1 MEAAVSIYEPEYM
14 ALKANLNEEN
24 NKQAQGDPAASI
36 RIVHLQGEIAELKS
50 KMTIAQKEHE
60 IDEQNKKQ
68 DEEKAQEL
76 KTQKSKKEESESLK
90 FLDSDDDEKQKLTN
104 SIVASANLTNLAS
117 SQVLGKPKTQ
127 EAEKELLTNAKVTS
141 SSEAST

>member
-1 MEAAVSIYEPEYM
+1 
-14 ALKANLNEEN
+14 
-24 NKQAQGDPAASI
+24 
-36 RIVHLQGEIAELKS
+36 
-50 KMTIAQKEHE
+50 MTIAQKEHE